1 MYKYIWCKERNVK
14 LLSSTVSL
22 ILNNC
27 LNILILYFLHKYSL
41 EYLSRQFSK
50 WNSYSY
56 SYLRLT
62 YHHRDDKSSSL
73 PNEKPSSKSQ
83 ATCKCWEQ
91 KNSFYSAHLMLTVR
105 RTDGWFGINV
115 DKQLINSSEWK
126 IGQGFVYMYVK
137 WVLDSLIKSSFV
149 RLTGSWH
156 KRTIVFVCCKDTK
169 WSKGRNIIRMLISK
183 QEH

>member
-1 MYKYIWCKERNVK
+1 MN
-14 LLSSTVSL
+14 
-22 ILNNC
+22 
-27 LNILILYFLHKYSL
+27 
-41 EYLSRQFSK
+41 SK
-50 WNSYSY
+50 WHHICYKSHGWCVFYSKH
-56 SYLRLT
+56 LKIEDIT
-62 YHHRDDKSSSL
+62 SS
-73 PNEKPSSKSQ
+73 EYV
-83 ATCKCWEQ
+83 TCKCWEQ
-91 KNSFYSAHLMLTVR
+91 KNCFYSAHLVLTVR

-115 DKQLINSSEWK
+115 DKQPINSSEWK

-137 WVLDSLIKSSFV
+137 WVLHSLTESSFV